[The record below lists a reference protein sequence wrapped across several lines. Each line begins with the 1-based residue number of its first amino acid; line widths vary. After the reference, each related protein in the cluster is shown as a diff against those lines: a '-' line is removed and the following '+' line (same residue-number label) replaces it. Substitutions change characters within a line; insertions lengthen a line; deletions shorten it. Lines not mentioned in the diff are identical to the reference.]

1 MHTPGHTR
9 PYSVAI
15 PNQAEPNARRRRTV
29 MMRMSRRSML
39 GGTAATVLMGSR
51 ARAQSAEFTYKLAH
65 NQPTTHPLHIQA
77 AEAAK
82 RIKAD
87 TGGKVDIK
95 SSQVASLA
103 PIRTRSASCAQAQ

>member
-1 MHTPGHTR
+1 
-9 PYSVAI
+9 
-15 PNQAEPNARRRRTV
+15 
-29 MMRMSRRSML
+29 ML
-39 GGTAATVLMGSR
+39 GGTAAAVLASSG

-87 TGGKVDIK
+87 TSGKVEI
-95 SSQVASLA
+95 
-103 PIRTRSASCAQAQ
+103 

>member
-1 MHTPGHTR
+1 
-9 PYSVAI
+9 
-15 PNQAEPNARRRRTV
+15 

-51 ARAQSAEFTYKLAH
+51 ARAQSAEFMYKLAH
-65 NQPTTHPLHIQA
+65 NQPTTHPLHIQL

-87 TGGKVDIK
+87 TGGKVDIHVFPARQAG
-95 SSQVASLA
+95 SDAHALSQLRPRAVQFFALSPLILSTFVPKASITGIA
-103 PIRTRSASCAQAQ
+103 F